1 MELPTIGTVG
11 FIVALTAFFDTQF
24 KLKGNKALAAA
35 FFIALV
41 FGFAPLVSE
50 ALPTFAP
57 FIDVLLNTI
66 VLTIA
71 ASGGYDIAVKI
82 ATKISGVRTTTY

>member
-11 FIVALTAFFDTQF
+11 FIIALTAFFTTQF
-24 KLKGNKALAAA
+24 SLNGKKALAAA
-35 FFIALV
+35 FFVALF

-57 FIDVLLNTI
+57 FIDVILKTI
-66 VLTIA
+66 VLTIKLSYPFITFPPVIEVGEA
-71 ASGGYDIAVKI
+71 I
-82 ATKISGVRTTTY
+82 

>member
-1 MELPTIGTVG
+1 MELPTLGTVG
-11 FIVALTAFFDTQF
+11 FIVALTAFFTTQF
-24 KLKGNKALAAA
+24 QLKGNKALAAA
-35 FFIALV
+35 FFVALF

-50 ALPTFAP
+50 ALPNVAP

-71 ASGGYDIAVKI
+71 AAGGYDVAMKI
-82 ATKISGVRTTTY
+82 ATRISGIRS